1 MQYNIGLDLGQRR
14 DHTAIAV
21 VNKIEDH
28 RPWGEVNFICLE
40 VCYAERVPLG
50 TPYPAVVDRVRQIVR
65 TQPLRDN
72 CVLAVDA
79 TGVGAPVV
87 DMMRKAGLGCPLAP
101 IVITGG
107 DKASQI
113 GDTYHVPKIDLWAGL
128 AVMLERNE
136 LRISTKFPS
145 SGALA
150 RELAALSAA
159 SGAAKS
165 GHRDDLAIALALAVW
180 RARNHGY
187 GVTGGGR
194 RTDHYD
200 PVLKFHCRL

>member
-1 MQYNIGLDLGQRR
+1 MYYIGLDLGQLR

-21 VNKIEDH
+21 VNKIEER
-28 RPWGEVNFICLE
+28 RPWGEVNFIRLE
-40 VCYAERVPLG
+40 VCHAERVPLG
-50 TPYPAVVDRVRQIVR
+50 TPYPTVVDRVRQIVH

-87 DMMRKAGLGCPLAP
+87 DMMRKASLGCPLSP
-101 IVITGG
+101 VVITSG
-107 DKASQI
+107 DKASQT
-113 GDTYHVPKIDLWAGL
+113 GDTHHVPKVDLWAGL
-128 AVMLERNE
+128 SVMLERHE
-136 LRISTKFPS
+136 LRISTKFRS

-165 GHRDDLAIALALAVW
+165 GHKDDLAIALALAVW
-180 RARNHGY
+180 KARKHGY
-187 GVTGGGR
+187 GVTGGGH
-194 RTDHYD
+194 RTDYYD
-200 PVLKFHCRL
+200 PVLKFHSRL